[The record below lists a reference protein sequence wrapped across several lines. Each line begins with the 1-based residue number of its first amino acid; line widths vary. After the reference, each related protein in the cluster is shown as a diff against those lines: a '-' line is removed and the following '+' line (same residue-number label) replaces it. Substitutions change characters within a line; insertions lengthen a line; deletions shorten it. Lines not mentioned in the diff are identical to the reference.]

1 MDHLNHKSGGCPALV
16 TESEMVLLSKSVL
29 QKIKAM
35 RPQFSLVETKIADR
49 VVASP
54 FRMIRMSTEEIASA
68 TGTSQA
74 SIIRFCQKLG
84 YTGIKEL
91 KIILAQEVG
100 NLHPKALSSTEL
112 SQEPDFVAG
121 MLQQSIEGLQRSVVT
136 LDRKMLDAAIQAI
149 SEARI
154 VDIYGAGESY
164 VVAKDFQ
171 IKLRRLGI
179 VANVDPNPHL
189 QAISATSLQSSDVA
203 IGISFSG
210 CTKDTLDAMEFAS
223 QSGATTIAITNYS
236 EFPLAE
242 HSDIVLETNAV
253 DVLSPYGI
261 MPSRLSQHFVVDL
274 VFGGLLVAEKGRSRE
289 EAYERYNRILQRKMQ
304 QNG

>member
-1 MDHLNHKSGGCPALV
+1 
-16 TESEMVLLSKSVL
+16 
-29 QKIKAM
+29 M
-35 RPQFSLVETKIADR
+35 RHQFSLVEMKIADS

-54 FRMIRMSTEEIASA
+54 FRMIRMSTEEIANVS
-68 TGTSQA
+68 GTSQA

-84 YTGIKEL
+84 YSGIKEL

-100 NLHPKALSSTEL
+100 NLHPKALSAAEISP
-112 SQEPDFVAG
+112 EPDFVTG
-121 MLQQSIEGLQRSVVT
+121 MLHQSIEGLQRSVVS
-136 LDRKMLDAAIQAI
+136 LDRKMLDAAVRAI

-164 VVAKDFQ
+164 VVAKSLE

-179 VANVDPNPHL
+179 IATIDPNPHS
-189 QAISATSLQSSDVA
+189 QAISATALQPGDVA

-223 QSGATTIAITNYS
+223 QSGATTIAITNFS

-242 HSDIVLETNAV
+242 SADIVLETNAV

-274 VFGGLLVAEKGRSRE
+274 LLGGLLTTEKGHSG
-289 EAYERYNRILQRKMQ
+289 EAYERYNKILQRKMQ
-304 QNG
+304 QRD

>member
-1 MDHLNHKSGGCPALV
+1 
-16 TESEMVLLSKSVL
+16 MVLLSKSVL

-35 RPQFSLVETKIADR
+35 RHQFSLVETKIADH

-54 FRMIRMSTEEIASA
+54 YHMIRMSTEEIARAS
-68 TGTSQA
+68 GTSQA

-100 NLHPKALSSTEL
+100 NLVSTSENWGLIHPTALSSTEL
-112 SQEPDFVAG
+112 PPEPDFVEG
-121 MLQQSIEGLQRSVVT
+121 ILQQSIEGLQRSVVT

-149 SEARI
+149 AEARI

-164 VVAKDFQ
+164 VVAKDLQ
-171 IKLRRLGI
+171 IKLRRLGVI
-179 VANVDPNPHL
+179 ANVDPNSHL
-189 QAISATSLQSSDVA
+189 QSISATSLQAGDVA

-210 CTKDTLDAMEFAS
+210 CTKDTLDAMKFAS
-223 QSGATTIAITNYS
+223 QSGATAIAITNFS

-242 HSDIVLETNAV
+242 NADIVLETNAV
-253 DVLSPYGI
+253 DVLSSYGI
-261 MPSRLSQHFVVDL
+261 TPSRLSQHFVVDL
-274 VFGGLLVAEKGRSRE
+274 VVEGLLVAEERRTR
-289 EAYERYNRILQRKMQ
+289 EAYERYNKILQRRMQ
-304 QNG
+304 QLD

>member
-1 MDHLNHKSGGCPALV
+1 
-16 TESEMVLLSKSVL
+16 VLLSKSVL

-35 RPQFSLVETKIADR
+35 RPQFSLVEMKIADC
-49 VVASP
+49 VAASP

-68 TGTSQA
+68 SGTSQA

-100 NLHPKALSSTEL
+100 NLVSTSENWGLIHPQALSSTEPL
-112 SQEPDFVAG
+112 PEPDFVEG

-149 SEARI
+149 AEARI

-164 VVAKDFQ
+164 VVAKDLQ
-171 IKLRRLGI
+171 IKLRRLGVI
-179 VANVDPNPHL
+179 ANVDPNPHL
-189 QAISATSLQSSDVA
+189 QAISATSLQVGDVA

-223 QSGATTIAITNYS
+223 QSGATTIAITNFS

-242 HSDIVLETNAV
+242 NADIVLETNAV
-253 DVLSPYGI
+253 DVLTSYGI

-274 VFGGLLVAEKGRSRE
+274 VVGGLLVADKGRTR
-289 EAYERYNRILQRKMQ
+289 EAYERYNKILQRKMQ
-304 QNG
+304 QHD

>member
-1 MDHLNHKSGGCPALV
+1 
-16 TESEMVLLSKSVL
+16 
-29 QKIKAM
+29 M
-35 RPQFSLVETKIADR
+35 RHQFSLVETKIADC

-68 TGTSQA
+68 SGTSQA

-112 SQEPDFVAG
+112 PAEPDFVAG
-121 MLQQSIEGLQRSVVT
+121 MLQQSIEGLQRSVLT
-136 LDRKMLDAAIQAI
+136 LDRKMLNAAIQAI
-149 SEARI
+149 TEARI
-154 VDIYGAGESY
+154 VDIYGVGESY

-171 IKLRRLGI
+171 IKLRRLGVI
-179 VANVDPNPHL
+179 ANVDPNPHL
-189 QAISATSLQSSDVA
+189 QAISATSLQASDVA

-223 QSGATTIAITNYS
+223 QSGATTIAITNFS

-242 HSDIVLETNAV
+242 HADIVLETNAV

-289 EAYERYNRILQRKMQ
+289 AYERYNKILQRKMQ
-304 QNG
+304 QPG

>member
-1 MDHLNHKSGGCPALV
+1 MKPLESIPEVSALK
-16 TESEMVLLSKSVL
+16 TETEMVLLSKSVL

-35 RPQFSLVETKIADR
+35 RHQFSLVETKIADC

-68 TGTSQA
+68 SGTSQA

-91 KIILAQEVG
+91 KIILAQEIG
-100 NLHPKALSSTEL
+100 NLHPKTLSFIEFV
-112 SQEPDFVAG
+112 QEPDLVEG

-164 VVAKDFQ
+164 VVAKDLQ

-179 VANVDPNPHL
+179 IANVDPNPHL
-189 QAISATSLQSSDVA
+189 QAISATSLLKDDVA

-223 QSGATTIAITNYS
+223 RTGATTIAITNFS
-236 EFPLAE
+236 DFPLAE
-242 HSDIVLETNAV
+242 NANIVLETNAV
-253 DVLSPYGI
+253 DALSPYGI

-274 VFGGLLVAEKGRSRE
+274 LFGGLLVNEKNRSG
-289 EAYERYNRILQRKMQ
+289 EAYELYNKIIQRKMQ
-304 QNG
+304 QHD